1 MSHPRSLFGPL
12 LLIAAGII
20 WLLTKAGSLP
30 ASNLWALT
38 HIWPYF
44 LIVAGVGLILRSYW
58 RYTSILLDVLII
70 GGAMLAIFYAPTLG
84 WDNPA
89 IVGVVGNGNVYF
101 GPGQP
106 GSGNVITETRDASNF
121 NAISVDYPAQL
132 TITQGKTES
141 VSIEAEDNIL
151 PDLQTSVRG
160 NTLQIFYKQSGD
172 KHVNPTKPI
181 KIRIVVTDLKNVDFS
196 SAGELTLDGI
206 QTDNLNISVSGA
218 GSLKVNN
225 LTAKSLSVDLSG
237 AGSMS
242 ASGEADDFNL
252 IISGFGSFN
261 GKDLHNK
268 TVRVDMSGAGSATVW
283 VDDSLDAQISGA
295 GSVNYYGSPSVT
307 KQISGV
313 GGVSHSGDK

>member
-12 LLIAAGII
+12 LLIGAGVI
-20 WLLTKAGSLP
+20 WLLTKAGSVP
-30 ASNLWALT
+30 VSNLWALT
-38 HIWPYF
+38 HIWPYL

-58 RYTSILLDVLII
+58 KYTSILLDVLII

-89 IVGVVGNGNVYF
+89 IVGVVGSGNVYF

-106 GSGNVITETRDASNF
+106 GSGNVITETRDANAF
-121 NAISVDYPAQL
+121 NAISVDYPAQI

-141 VSIEAEDNIL
+141 VAIEAEDNLL
-151 PDLQTSVRG
+151 PDLRTQVRG
-160 NTLQIFYKQSGD
+160 DTLQIFYQLSGD
-172 KHVNPTKPI
+172 KHINPTKPV
-181 KIRIVVTDLKNVDFS
+181 KIRIVVKDLKDVEFS
-196 SAGELTLDGI
+196 SAGDLTLDGI
-206 QTDNLNISVSGA
+206 QTDKLNISVSGA
-218 GSLKVNN
+218 GNLKVND
-225 LTAKSLSVDLSG
+225 LTARSFSVDLSG

-268 TVRVDMSGAGSATVW
+268 TARVDLSGAGSATLW

-295 GSVNYYGSPSVT
+295 GSVNYYGSPTVT
-307 KQISGV
+307 KQIAGV